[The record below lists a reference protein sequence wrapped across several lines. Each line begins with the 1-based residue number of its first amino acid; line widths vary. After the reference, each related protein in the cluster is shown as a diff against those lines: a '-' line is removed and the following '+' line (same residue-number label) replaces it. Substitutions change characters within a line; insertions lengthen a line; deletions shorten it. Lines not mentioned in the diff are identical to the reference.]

1 MSILQRW
8 DSIDISQWKEL
19 QKLEYNFD
27 GNMYKNTE
35 YRVEF
40 PQQDLVCGSNGSS
53 SINEI
58 SMQYGGASILNDIQ
72 MLQRA
77 NLDSIDKLIIQI
89 DTLEVISN
97 NQENL
102 DLTNNEALAKFE
114 EEINRLYSEKNIQI

>member
-40 PQQDLVCGSNGSS
+40 PQ
-53 SINEI
+53 
-58 SMQYGGASILNDIQ
+58 
-72 MLQRA
+72 
-77 NLDSIDKLIIQI
+77 
-89 DTLEVISN
+89 
-97 NQENL
+97 
-102 DLTNNEALAKFE
+102 
-114 EEINRLYSEKNIQI
+114 

>member
-1 MSILQRW
+1 
-8 DSIDISQWKEL
+8 
-19 QKLEYNFD
+19 
-27 GNMYKNTE
+27 
-35 YRVEF
+35 
-40 PQQDLVCGSNGSS
+40 
-53 SINEI
+53 
-58 SMQYGGASILNDIQ
+58 

-114 EEINRLYSEKNIQI
+114 EEINRLYSEKNI